1 MAIVGLPAPIRN
13 SIPPALPT
21 GGRTIIELCK
31 YVNASYL
38 NSRQLPGLCQPT
50 SLIGA
55 LVIGHWSLV
64 TGHWSLVV
72 GHWSSVF
79 GREL

>member
-1 MAIVGLPAPIRN
+1 MAIVGLPAPIRI

-21 GGRTIIELCK
+21 GGRTIIELRK

-55 LVIGHWSLV
+55 MVIGHWSLV
-64 TGHWSLVV
+64 RRLASFG
-72 GHWSSVF
+72 VF
-79 GREL
+79 SRQLAGRRT